1 MSNEMIGMTGIGFM
15 LILFFL
21 GVPVAFSM
29 AIAGVA
35 GFAVLVGVHP
45 AVNLLTQDLYEGMS
59 SYPLSVIPMFVL
71 MGSYAFA
78 AGIGG
83 KLYTTAYAW
92 VGRFRGGLTMAT
104 ICACAAFGAVCG
116 STAATSAT
124 IGKIAL
130 PEMRKYGYDDQL
142 ATGAVAAG
150 GVLGILIPPSTV
162 FIVYGILVEESIGKL
177 FIAGIG
183 PGILL
188 TILYC
193 LVVAL
198 LCARNPALGPAGS
211 PTTWKV
217 KIKSLVNFTDAIILF
232 GIAIGGLFAGI
243 FTPTQ
248 SGAIGAAGALAIGLA
263 RREITWKKFIGVT
276 RDALQTSCMILFIIA
291 GAVVFGHFMT
301 VTGIPTFLSD
311 WVGGLPIPRMA
322 VMAIIVFIFFIGGCL
337 MDAMALIVIGIPIF
351 YPLVRKLGFDPIWF
365 GAMVVLIGGMGVISP
380 PVGVNVFVIKG
391 IAPDVPIGVIFRGIM
406 PFLVAIFVAA
416 GLIMIFPQIVTFLPS
431 FITY

>member
-1 MSNEMIGMTGIGFM
+1 MSNEVIGMMGIGFM
-15 LILFFL
+15 LILFFI

-35 GFAVLVGVHP
+35 GFTVIVGVNP
-45 AVNLLTQDLYEGMS
+45 AVNLLTQDLYEGLS

-71 MGSYAFA
+71 MGGYAFA

-83 KLYTTAYAW
+83 KLYDTAYAW
-92 VGRFRGGLTMAT
+92 VGRFRGGLCMAT

-142 ATGAVAAG
+142 ATGTLAAG

-193 LVVAL
+193 LVVVM

-211 PTTWKV
+211 PTTWKE

-232 GIAIGGLFAGI
+232 VVAIGGLFAGI

-248 SGAIGAAGALAIGLA
+248 SGAIGAAGALAIGLL
-263 RREITWKKFIGVT
+263 RRQVTWKRFVEVT
-276 RDALQTSCMILFIIA
+276 RDALWTSCMILFIIA
-291 GAVVFGHFMT
+291 GAIVFGHFMT
-301 VTGIPTFLSD
+301 VTGIPTSLVD
-311 WVGGLPIPRMA
+311 WVGGLPISRMA
-322 VMAIIVFIFFIGGCL
+322 VMGIIIFIFFIGGML
-337 MDAMALIVIGIPIF
+337 MDAMALIVVGIPIF

-365 GAMVVLIGGMGVISP
+365 GAMVVLMGGMGVISP

-406 PFLVAIFVAA
+406 PFLVAIFVAT
-416 GLIMIFPQIVTFLPS
+416 GFIMIFPQIVTFLPS

>member
-1 MSNEMIGMTGIGFM
+1 MSNEMVGVTGIGFM

-21 GVPVAFSM
+21 GVPVAFAM
-29 AIAGVA
+29 AIAGVS
-35 GFAVLVGVHP
+35 GFAVLVGVGP
-45 AVNLLTQDLYEGMS
+45 AWNLLTQDLYEGLS

-71 MGSYAFA
+71 MGGYAFA

-83 KLYTTAYAW
+83 KMYATAYAW

-130 PEMRKYGYDDQL
+130 PEMRKYGYDDRL
-142 ATGAVAAG
+142 ATGSLAAG

-162 FIVYGILVEESIGKL
+162 FIIYGILVEESISKL
-177 FIAGIG
+177 FVAGIG

-211 PTTWKV
+211 PTTWNE

-232 GIAIGGLFAGI
+232 GVAIGGLFAGF

-248 SGAIGAAGALAIGLA
+248 SGAIGAAGALVIGLA
-263 RREITWKKFIGVT
+263 RKEINWNKFVEVT
-276 RDALQTSCMILFIIA
+276 RGALRTSCMILFIIA

-301 VTGIPTFLSD
+301 VTGIPIFLSD

-322 VMAIIVFIFFIGGCL
+322 VMAIIAFIFFIGGCL
-337 MDAMALIVIGIPIF
+337 MDAMALIVVAIPIF
-351 YPLVRKLGFDPIWF
+351 YPLVQKLGFDPIWF
-365 GAMVVLIGGMGVISP
+365 GVMVVLIAGMGVITP

-391 IAPDVPIGVIFRGIM
+391 IAADVPIGVIFQGIM
-406 PFLVAIFVAA
+406 PFLVAILVAMC
-416 GLIMIFPQIVTFLPS
+416 LIMIFPQIATFLPS
-431 FITY
+431 IVTY